1 MSSKS
6 GSGYSNSN
14 EAFESSSSQ
23 ASSKEEEEEVEE
35 EKTGETG
42 EDGEETV
49 QKVLESYK
57 LERYLEMDDTTFEK
71 AHFPKDIAK
80 AVSEMW
86 DSWTCEIGSREARG
100 EAFYTALFD
109 AAPSLQLMFKSPK
122 AVMAMRFVE
131 GLTALVN
138 AMGNP
143 TTLFKEVE
151 ALGFRHLDIEITSIR
166 AGFFREA
173 LMDTIDDQLG
183 GQVSMPARAGLHC
196 LLNYAG
202 GAFCYIR
209 REYAGRINTIVRS
222 WNVVQKSA
230 MEAYLQEDQ
239 NTFGDIEGNE
249 PAENEQKDQKQ
260 QKEPEKT
267 EQKAAQLGSADAKDE
282 EVLPDEKEMKVPT
295 TFNEMLL
302 FNASVMGYGAS
313 TWMSI
318 VLAQFDDM
326 VRNVANFTRLQEQC
340 DVMSLVLAKYKGKIL
355 LTEFKAV
362 TLASLRSL
370 LPQDWDSEHEVAWG
384 WLWENIEGLLGSM
397 LGKPA
402 LQEKALERF
411 LSNLSEEELRKVGSS
426 LFPSFFDLAPAG
438 QDFLKQSATRIN
450 FIGDKVVAMT
460 LEMYRTP
467 RHMVETLSALG
478 LRHVGYAIPTEMFP
492 PFVSAAVALLQRHS
506 TDELVVEAFRWSL
519 ALIAKI
525 LVRSIT
531 EGSTLV
537 MKAINTNNK
546 LTLMKAMDVSSRGQ
560 RANDL
565 LSITVGTQSI
575 SPFYWSIDS
584 GALVCAQT
592 ILEDLLTIRADR
604 DVYYY
609 GCDNLFTRHPEV
621 IKRICVSAPSLLP
634 TLLDGLVWRSRQTKE
649 GMRRVN
655 YYVKHLIQDLEGNF
669 SPNLECLVT
678 HGDPNTIRHPTVVL
692 FADIL
697 WHKVASFKFVVSKLF
712 SVFILIVFIFGQAVL
727 LRHNTEQAPE
737 EEYAMFACRVVNYVG
752 SLSKLV
758 FSQLRK
764 FFSDLQNRDY
774 RWICGIPVPAYLF
787 NIQDAASCCLMWLL
801 VIMAMQEP
809 FFWCLSDGQGLTQ
822 MCQEGEVRKDF
833 YSACTFLAMI
843 LYWALLMDL
852 AIFSMRISAYVL
864 VCGRVTGE
872 VALFLSALLL
882 LLLAF
887 STAIS
892 SLYLEMPSKAGAL
905 VWLEELTSMSL
916 RMYPQEHYQVL
927 VAASTIITVPVC
939 IFLFIVTIF
948 LMNLL
953 VAQLTQSY
961 HDAFSNMQ
969 GYARLNRASVTA
981 VTIANVSRKRW
992 ARFIQIMAFDEPME
1006 FNEGDVGLSGGIQVL
1021 KPSNEHLVTEDSIKR
1036 FGGSTAPTAPW
1047 PQTQV
1052 PEEEQDKIALL
1063 EKKLM
1068 KIIKVSSSKH
1078 NRGGSTTGSSM
1089 SGASGAGT
1097 SSAIDSS

>member
-1 MSSKS
+1 MSSE
-6 GSGYSNSN
+6 GSEEEWSNSN
-14 EAFESSSSQ
+14 SRSEAEGS
-23 ASSKEEEEEVEE
+23 EVEQSE
-35 EKTGETG
+35 GQEAQSVEQIISTYKLDHLIELNDSSFEKT
-42 EDGEETV
+42 
-49 QKVLESYK
+49 Q
-57 LERYLEMDDTTFEK
+57 
-71 AHFPKDIAK
+71 FPKDLVK
-80 AVSEMW
+80 AVQAAW
-86 DSWTCEIGSREARG
+86 NDWTHEIGSREARG

-109 AAPSLQLMFKSPK
+109 AAPSLQLMFKNPK
-122 AVMAMRFVE
+122 AVTAMRFME
-131 GLTALVN
+131 GLTGLVN
-138 AMGNP
+138 AMGDA

-151 ALGFRHLDIEITSIR
+151 SLGFRHLEIDVTSIR

-173 LMDTIDDQLG
+173 LLDTMEDQLG
-183 GQVSMPARAGLHC
+183 SEFTMYAKAGFHC

-202 GAFCYIR
+202 AAFCYIR
-209 REYAGRINTIVRS
+209 REYASRINCILRS

-230 MEAYLQEDQ
+230 MEAALL
-239 NTFGDIEGNE
+239 EG
-249 PAENEQKDQKQ
+249 
-260 QKEPEKT
+260 
-267 EQKAAQLGSADAKDE
+267 DE
-282 EVLPDEKEMKVPT
+282 EGGEGEDGETGEKEATKEAEASNAVEKPTQITATQGDEEAVPTEKEMKVPT

-318 VLAQFDDM
+318 VLVQFDVM
-326 VRNVANFTRLQEQC
+326 VRNVANFTRLQEEC
-340 DVMSLVLAKYKGKIL
+340 GVMSLVLAKYKGKIL
-355 LTEFKAV
+355 LSEFKAV

-370 LPQDWDSEHEVAWG
+370 LPQDWDGEHEVAWG
-384 WLWENIEGLLGSM
+384 WLWENIEGLLSSM

-402 LQEKALERF
+402 MQEKALERF
-411 LSNLSEEELRKVGSS
+411 LTGLSDEECRMLGSQ
-426 LFPSFFDLAPAG
+426 LFPAFFDLAPAG

-450 FIGDKVVAMT
+450 FIGDKVIGMT

-467 RHMVETLSALG
+467 RAMVETLSALG

-492 PFVSAAVALLQRHS
+492 PFVSAAVALVQRH
-506 TDELVVEAFRWSL
+506 TDNELVVEAFRWSL
-519 ALIAKI
+519 ALVAKI

-537 MKAINTNNK
+537 MKAINTNSK
-546 LTLMKAMDVSSRGQ
+546 STLDKAMDVSARGQ

-584 GALVCAQT
+584 GALICAQT

-655 YYVKHLIQDLEGNF
+655 YYVKHLIQDLDGNF
-669 SPNLECLVT
+669 SSNLEWLVS
-678 HGDPNTIRHPTVVL
+678 HGDPNIIRHPTVVL

-697 WHKVASFKFVVSKLF
+697 WHRVASFKFVVSKLF
-712 SVFILIVFIFGQAVL
+712 SVFILAVFIVGQAAL
-727 LRHNTEQAPE
+727 LRHTRPQTAI
-737 EEYAMFACRVVNYVG
+737 EEYVMFSCRVVNYVG
-752 SLSKLV
+752 SLSKTL

-764 FFSDLQNRDY
+764 FFTDLQNRDY
-774 RWICGIPVPAYLF
+774 RWFCGIPIPAYLF
-787 NIQDAASCCLMWLL
+787 NIQDAANCCLLWLL

-809 FFWCLSDGQGLTQ
+809 FFWCLSDGKGIVQS
-822 MCQEGEVRKDF
+822 CEEGEVRKDF
-833 YSACTFLAMI
+833 YSVCTFLAMI

-872 VALFLSALLL
+872 VALFLSALAL

-892 SLYLEMPSKAGAL
+892 ALYLEMPSKAGAF

-916 RMYPQEHYQVL
+916 RMYPQDKYQNL
-927 VAASTIITVPVC
+927 VATSTIVAVPVC
-939 IFLFIVTIF
+939 VFLFIVSIF

-953 VAQLTQSY
+953 VAQLSQSY
-961 HDAFSNMQ
+961 HDAYSNMQ

-981 VTIANVSRKRW
+981 STITNVSRTRW
-992 ARFIQIMAFDEPME
+992 SRFLQKMAFDEAME
-1006 FNEGDVGLSGGIQVL
+1006 FNEGDVGLAGGIQVL
-1021 KPSNEHLVTEDSIKR
+1021 EASNEHLVTEDTIKR

-1047 PQTQV
+1047 PRSEMA
-1052 PEEEQDKIALL
+1052 EEELDKVADL

-1068 KIIKVSSSKH
+1068 KIIKLQSKGK
-1078 NRGGSTTGSSM
+1078 RRGGGGSTAGGSSM
-1089 SGASGAGT
+1089 SQSMSGVGE
-1097 SSAIDSS
+1097 SSAVSSSMAESSN

>member
-1 MSSKS
+1 
-6 GSGYSNSN
+6 
-14 EAFESSSSQ
+14 
-23 ASSKEEEEEVEE
+23 
-35 EKTGETG
+35 
-42 EDGEETV
+42 
-49 QKVLESYK
+49 
-57 LERYLEMDDTTFEK
+57 MDDSNFEK
-71 AHFPKDIAK
+71 AHFPKDITR

-122 AVMAMRFVE
+122 AVTAMRFVE
-131 GLTALVN
+131 GLTTLVN

-143 TTLFKEVE
+143 NTLFKEVE

-173 LMDTIDDQLG
+173 LMDTIDEQLG
-183 GQVSMPARAGLHC
+183 GQVSMLSRAGLHC

-202 GAFCYIR
+202 GAFCYVR

-222 WNVVQKSA
+222 WSVVQKSS
-230 MEAYLQEDQ
+230 MEASLQEDYG
-239 NTFGDIEGNE
+239 NFEDEEGNE
-249 PAENEQKDQKQ
+249 SGEKDQKDQKEQKEQKEQKDQSA
-260 QKEPEKT
+260 PEKT
-267 EQKAAQLGSADAKDE
+267 EKTTQGSADAMDE
-282 EVLPDEKEMKVPT
+282 EVLPEEKEMKVPT

-318 VLAQFDDM
+318 VLVQFDDM
-326 VRNVANFTRLQEQC
+326 VRNVANFTRLQEEC

-355 LTEFKAV
+355 LSEFKAV

-370 LPQDWDSEHEVAWG
+370 LPQDWDSDHEVAWG
-384 WLWENIEGLLGSM
+384 WLWENIEGLLSSM

-450 FIGDKVVAMT
+450 FIGDKVIALT

-478 LRHVGYAIPTEMFP
+478 LRHVGYVIPTEMFP
-492 PFVSAAVALLQRHS
+492 PFVSAAVALIQRHT

-525 LVRSIT
+525 LVRSIA

-537 MKAINTNNK
+537 MKAINTNNRV
-546 LTLMKAMDVSSRGQ
+546 TLVKAMDVSSRGQ

-678 HGDPNTIRHPTVVL
+678 HGDPNIIRHPTVVL

-727 LRHNTEQAPE
+727 LRHTSEQTPE

-758 FSQLRK
+758 VSQLRK
-764 FFSDLQNRDY
+764 FFTDLRNRDY

-787 NIQDAASCCLMWLL
+787 NVQDAASCCLMWLL

-872 VALFLSALLL
+872 VALFLSALLF

-892 SLYLEMPSKAGAL
+892 SL
-905 VWLEELTSMSL
+905 
-916 RMYPQEHYQVL
+916 MYPQEHYQVL
-927 VAASTIITVPVC
+927 VATSTIVTVPVC

-953 VAQLTQSY
+953 IAQLTQSY

-992 ARFIQIMAFDEPME
+992 SRFLQIMAFDEPME

-1021 KPSNEHLVTEDSIKR
+1021 EPSNEHLVTEDSIKR

-1047 PQTQV
+1047 PQAQL
-1052 PEEEQDKIALL
+1052 PEEEHDKIAQLD
-1063 EKKLM
+1063 KQLM
-1068 KIIKVSSSKH
+1068 KIIKTSSSKH
-1078 NRGGSTTGSSM
+1078 SRGGSAAGSSV
-1089 SGASGAGT
+1089 SGASGSNSLVE
-1097 SSAIDSS
+1097 SSG

>member
-1 MSSKS
+1 
-6 GSGYSNSN
+6 
-14 EAFESSSSQ
+14 
-23 ASSKEEEEEVEE
+23 
-35 EKTGETG
+35 
-42 EDGEETV
+42 
-49 QKVLESYK
+49 
-57 LERYLEMDDTTFEK
+57 
-71 AHFPKDIAK
+71 
-80 AVSEMW
+80 
-86 DSWTCEIGSREARG
+86 
-100 EAFYTALFD
+100 
-109 AAPSLQLMFKSPK
+109 
-122 AVMAMRFVE
+122 
-131 GLTALVN
+131 
-138 AMGNP
+138 
-143 TTLFKEVE
+143 
-151 ALGFRHLDIEITSIR
+151 
-166 AGFFREA
+166 
-173 LMDTIDDQLG
+173 
-183 GQVSMPARAGLHC
+183 
-196 LLNYAG
+196 
-202 GAFCYIR
+202 
-209 REYAGRINTIVRS
+209 
-222 WNVVQKSA
+222 
-230 MEAYLQEDQ
+230 
-239 NTFGDIEGNE
+239 
-249 PAENEQKDQKQ
+249 
-260 QKEPEKT
+260 
-267 EQKAAQLGSADAKDE
+267 
-282 EVLPDEKEMKVPT
+282 
-295 TFNEMLL
+295 
-302 FNASVMGYGAS
+302 
-313 TWMSI
+313 
-318 VLAQFDDM
+318 
-326 VRNVANFTRLQEQC
+326 
-340 DVMSLVLAKYKGKIL
+340 
-355 LTEFKAV
+355 
-362 TLASLRSL
+362 
-370 LPQDWDSEHEVAWG
+370 
-384 WLWENIEGLLGSM
+384 M

-492 PFVSAAVALLQRHS
+492 PFVSAAVALLQRHT

-525 LVRSIT
+525 LVRSIA

-537 MKAINTNNK
+537 MKAINTNHK
-546 LTLMKAMDVSSRGQ
+546 LTLTKAMDVSARGQ

-609 GCDNLFTRHPEV
+609 GCENLFTRHPEV
-621 IKRICVSAPSLLP
+621 IKRICLSAPSLLP

-655 YYVKHLIQDLEGNF
+655 YYVKHLIQDLDGNF
-669 SPNLECLVT
+669 SPNLDCLVT

-697 WHKVASFKFVVSKLF
+697 WHKVASFKFIVSKLF
-712 SVFILIVFIFGQAVL
+712 SVFILIVFIFGQAAL
-727 LRHNTEQAPE
+727 LRHTTKQTPE
-737 EEYAMFACRVVNYVG
+737 EEYAMFSCRVINYVG

-764 FFSDLQNRDY
+764 FFTDLRNRDY

-787 NIQDAASCCLMWLL
+787 NLQDAASCCLMWLL

-822 MCQEGEVRKDF
+822 MCSEGEVRKDF

-864 VCGRVTGE
+864 VCGRVAGE
-872 VALFLSALLL
+872 VALFLAALLL

-905 VWLEELTSMSL
+905 VWLQELTSMSL

-927 VAASTIITVPVC
+927 VATSTIITVPVC

-992 ARFIQIMAFDEPME
+992 ARFIQIMAFDDPME

-1021 KPSNEHLVTEDSIKR
+1021 EPSNEHLVTEDSIKR

-1047 PQTQV
+1047 PQAQA
-1052 PEEEQDKIALL
+1052 PEEEADKLATL

-1068 KIIKVSSSKH
+1068 KIIKTSSAKRS
-1078 NRGGSTTGSSM
+1078 RGSSVTGSSV
-1089 SGASGAGT
+1089 SGASGASG
-1097 SSAIDSS
+1097 AMDSSG

>member
-1 MSSKS
+1 MSSV
-6 GSGYSNSN
+6 GSEESSNHSNSR
-14 EAFESSSSQ
+14 
-23 ASSKEEEEEVEE
+23 
-35 EKTGETG
+35 
-42 EDGEETV
+42 GEEFEGSEHDEQGQVDEQTV
-49 QKVLESYK
+49 EKILSSYK
-57 LERYLEMDDTTFEK
+57 LDHLFELNDTSFEK
-71 AHFPKDIAK
+71 TQFPKDLVK
-80 AVSEMW
+80 AVQSMW
-86 DSWTCEIGSREARG
+86 NTWTHEIGSREARG

-122 AVMAMRFVE
+122 AVTAMRFME
-131 GLTALVN
+131 GLTGLVN
-138 AMGNP
+138 AMNDA

-151 ALGFRHLDIEITSIR
+151 SLGFRHLEIDVTSIR

-173 LMDTIDDQLG
+173 LMDTIEDQLG
-183 GQVSMPARAGLHC
+183 SEFSMLARAGLHC

-202 GAFCYIR
+202 AAFCYIR
-209 REYAGRINTIVRS
+209 REYASRINCILRS

-230 MEAYLQEDQ
+230 MEAALQEIDEAA
-239 NTFGDIEGNE
+239 GGEDGGEKEAGE
-249 PAENEQKDQKQ
+249 KEAPKEAEASNAV
-260 QKEPEKT
+260 EKPT
-267 EQKAAQLGSADAKDE
+267 QTATQGDE
-282 EVLPDEKEMKVPT
+282 EVPTEKEMKVPT

-318 VLAQFDDM
+318 VLVQFDDM
-326 VRNVANFTRLQEQC
+326 VRNVANFTRLQEESG
-340 DVMSLVLAKYKGKIL
+340 VMSLVLAKYKGKIIL
-355 LTEFKAV
+355 SEFKAV

-370 LPQDWDSEHEVAWG
+370 LPQDWDGEHEVAWG
-384 WLWENIEGLLGSM
+384 WLWENIEGLLSHM

-411 LSNLSEEELRKVGSS
+411 LTGLSDEECRMLGSQVFS
-426 LFPSFFDLAPAG
+426 SFFDLAPAG

-450 FIGDKVVAMT
+450 FIGDKVIGMT

-467 RHMVETLSALG
+467 RAMVETLSALG

-492 PFVSAAVALLQRHS
+492 PFVSAVVALIQRN
-506 TDELVVEAFRWSL
+506 TDNELVVEAFRWSL
-519 ALIAKI
+519 ALIAKV

-537 MKAINTNNK
+537 MKAINTNSK
-546 LTLMKAMDVSSRGQ
+546 STLAKAMDVSARGQ
-560 RANDL
+560 RSNDL

-584 GALVCAQT
+584 GALICAQT

-655 YYVKHLIQDLEGNF
+655 YYVKHLIQDLDGNF
-669 SPNLECLVT
+669 SSNLEWLVS
-678 HGDPNTIRHPTVVL
+678 HGDPNIIRHPTVIL
-692 FADIL
+692 FADLL
-697 WHKVASFKFVVSKLF
+697 WHRVASFKFVVSKLF
-712 SVFILIVFIFGQAVL
+712 SVFILMVFIFGQAAL
-727 LRHNTEQAPE
+727 LRHERPQTDI
-737 EEYAMFACRVVNYVG
+737 EEYVMFSCRVVNYVG
-752 SLSKLV
+752 SLSKTL

-764 FFSDLQNRDY
+764 FFTDLRNRDY
-774 RWICGIPVPAYLF
+774 RWLCGIPIPAYLF
-787 NIQDAASCCLMWLL
+787 NVQDAANCCLLWLL
-801 VIMAMQEP
+801 IIMAMQEP
-809 FFWCLSDGQGLTQ
+809 FFWCLSDGKGIIQS
-822 MCQEGEVRKDF
+822 CEEGEVRKDF
-833 YSACTFLAMI
+833 YSVCAFLAMI

-872 VALFLSALLL
+872 VALFLSALAL

-892 SLYLEMPSKAGAL
+892 ALYLEMPMKAGAF

-916 RMYPQEHYQVL
+916 RMYPQDEYQNL
-927 VAASTIITVPVC
+927 VATSTIVAVPVC
-939 IFLFIVTIF
+939 VFLFIVSIF

-953 VAQLTQSY
+953 VAQLSQSY
-961 HDAFSNMQ
+961 HDAYSNMQ

-981 VTIANVSRKRW
+981 NTITNVSRTRW
-992 ARFIQIMAFDEPME
+992 SRFLQKMAFDEPME
-1006 FNEGDVGLSGGIQVL
+1006 FNEGDVGLAGGIQVL
-1021 KPSNEHLVTEDSIKR
+1021 EASNEHLVTEDSIKR

-1047 PQTQV
+1047 PR
-1052 PEEEQDKIALL
+1052 PEAIEEEMDKVANL

-1068 KIIKVSSSKH
+1068 KIIKSQQGSGKRH
-1078 NRGGSTTGSSM
+1078 GGSTAGSSM
-1089 SGASGAGT
+1089 SMSGAMSGAEGAS
-1097 SSAIDSS
+1097 SSMAESSN